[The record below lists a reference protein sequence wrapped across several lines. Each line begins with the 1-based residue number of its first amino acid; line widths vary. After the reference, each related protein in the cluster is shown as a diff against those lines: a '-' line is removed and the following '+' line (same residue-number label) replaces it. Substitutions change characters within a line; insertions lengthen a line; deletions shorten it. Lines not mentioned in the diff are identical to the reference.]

1 MGYSDQ
7 KYYDSQ
13 GNIVADSNVATG
25 TFTASV
31 AAATG
36 TAVLTPFALPTFK
49 RTTKI
54 FGADLVVKTANK
66 IGTVVISML
75 NGTTTIGTLTAS
87 STASAGTD
95 LTFTILNTASVSTNT
110 QTITFSNGSTTT
122 NTVTTTK
129 DWTVIASN
137 TAPTFVVVGSATASG
152 DTLGAYEIFFT
163 TQENYVSP

>member
-7 KYYDSQ
+7 KYYDRQ
-13 GNIVADSNVATG
+13 GGVLADSNVATG

-36 TAVLTPFALPTFK
+36 TPGLLPFVVPTFK

-54 FGADLVVKTANK
+54 YSASLITKTANK
-66 IGTVVISML
+66 IGNIVVSIL
-75 NGTTTIGTLTAS
+75 NGTTTIGTLTSS
-87 STASAGTD
+87 STATSGTE
-95 LTFTILNTASVSTNT
+95 LIFTMLNTASVSTNT
-110 QTITFSNGSTTT
+110 QTITAANGSVST
-122 NTVTTTK
+122 NTITTTK

-152 DTLGAYEIFFT
+152 DTIGAYEVT
-163 TQENYVSP
+163 MVTQEIPV

>member
-1 MGYSDQ
+1 MGFSDQ
-7 KYYDSQ
+7 KYYDRVQ
-13 GNIVADSNVATG
+13 DMVADSNVATG

-36 TAVLTPFALPTFK
+36 TAALTPFALPTFK

-54 FGADLVVKTANK
+54 YAASLVVKTANK
-66 IGTVVISML
+66 IGTVVVSML
-75 NGTTTIGTLTAS
+75 NGTTTIGTLTSS
-87 STASAGTD
+87 STATAGSE
-95 LTFTILNTASVSTNT
+95 LTFTILNTASLGTAT
-110 QTITFSNGSTTT
+110 QTITAANGSVST

-152 DTLGAYEIFFT
+152 DTLGAYEVFFVS
-163 TQENYVSP
+163 QEVFV

>member
-7 KYYDSQ
+7 KYYDRQ
-13 GNIVADSNVATG
+13 GNLVADSNVATG

-36 TAVLTPFALPTFK
+36 TGALTPFVLPTFK

-54 FGADLVVKTANK
+54 YGASLVVKTANK
-66 IGTVVISML
+66 IGTAVISML

-87 STASAGTD
+87 STASSGTE
-95 LTFTILNTASVSTNT
+95 LQFTILNTASVSTNT
-110 QTITFSNGSTTT
+110 QTITAANGSVST
-122 NTVTTTK
+122 NTITATK
-129 DWTVIASN
+129 DWTVVASN

-152 DTLGAYEIFFT
+152 DTIGAYEVFFI
-163 TQENYVSP
+163 TQEVSV

>member
-7 KYYDSQ
+7 KYYDRIQ
-13 GNIVADSNVATG
+13 DMVADSNVATG

-36 TAVLTPFALPTFK
+36 TAALTSFVLPTFK

-54 FGADLVVKTANK
+54 YGASLVVKTANK
-66 IGTVVISML
+66 IGTMVVSML
-75 NGTTTIGTLTAS
+75 NGTTTIGTLTSS
-87 STASAGTD
+87 STATAGSE
-95 LTFTILNTASVSTNT
+95 LAFTILNTASLGTAT
-110 QTITFSNGSTTT
+110 QTITAANGSVST

-137 TAPTFVVVGSATASG
+137 TAPTFVVVGSATAAG
-152 DTLGAYEIFFT
+152 DTLGAYEVFFVS
-163 TQENYVSP
+163 QEQAV